1 MLPDL
6 LDFRLPPFIRLSWAS
21 QAAGALWAER
31 LEAIRALQSRL
42 EVASAVMGLRPAALV
57 EGFDADVIQAPEALQ
72 VEALELDALPELP
85 GPPLA
90 APLVLVGKADT
101 LAALKQ
107 AWAETDA
114 AAVGTLL
121 GYPACCIEHFL
132 ATYQTPQLWDAA
144 WAWRPSPTTEPPRPA
159 SGLHPLLGKLGI
171 SRTPHIPCGPNCA
184 KSRRIA
190 DAWEALGREMGE
202 DVALAHRTAL
212 LDGPIDWAARHGIAE
227 LKTPLF
233 RLTTDVAATASTYQ
247 LALQGGAQP
256 EAAATGGV
264 FPYLPPR
271 KRAVTGQVSWQLGL
285 DHPLE
290 TPDPSRFQFQ
300 RVDRDKLPDID
311 WARVAMPQADGYDT
325 EIIRQCAAMRFS
337 RTGRWE
343 DLVQRDA
350 NAPTM
355 LDGAT
360 QLRIMHDPHPLGDGF
375 DHAPLSHP
383 SYDRCDTLLRRWP
396 AAYRQLQ
403 CLVRTLHP
411 ALQRDVADDAQ
422 VIGSRSHAFETE
434 FGVFY
439 ATIHDPYALA
449 QAFVHEMAHMK
460 LFALGFGKESTG
472 KLIRNPLRERYHS
485 TIRTDEP
492 RPMSAVIHAQYS
504 FIHVVALDLYM
515 LAAETGPDA
524 RDHLYALLARNV
536 ERMETGYHTIADHVQ
551 LTDEGEA
558 FMGAFMAW
566 SREVLDQGQAQLRA

>member
-1 MLPDL
+1 MLSDL
-6 LDFRLPPFIRLSWAS
+6 LDFRLPPFMRLSWAS

-42 EVASAVMGLRPAALV
+42 EVASVVMGLRPAAMV
-57 EGFDADVIQAPEALQ
+57 EGCDAEVIQVPEALQ

-90 APLVLVGKADT
+90 TPLVLVGKADT
-101 LAALKQ
+101 LAAFKR
-107 AWAETDA
+107 AWAETDLA
-114 AAVGTLL
+114 AMGTLL

-132 ATYQTPQLWDAA
+132 ATYQTPELWDAA
-144 WAWRPSPTTEPPRPA
+144 WAWGPSPTAESPRPA
-159 SGLHPLLGKLGI
+159 SGLHPLLAKLGI
-171 SRTPHIPCGPNCA
+171 SRTPHIPCGPDCA

-190 DAWEALGREMGE
+190 DAWEALGREMDE
-202 DVALAHRTAL
+202 DDILAHRGAL
-212 LDGPIDWAARHGIAE
+212 LDSPIYWSARHGIAE

-247 LALQGGAQP
+247 LDLQGSEQP

-264 FPYLPPR
+264 FPYLAPR
-271 KRAVTGQVSWQLGL
+271 QRAVTGQVSWQLGL
-285 DHPLE
+285 DHVLE

-300 RVDRDKLPDID
+300 RVDRANLPDID
-311 WARVAMPQADGYDT
+311 WARVARPQADGYDT

-337 RTGRWE
+337 RTGRWD
-343 DLVQRDA
+343 DLAQRGA

-360 QLRIMHDPHPLGDGF
+360 QLCIVHDPHPLGDGF

-383 SYDRCDTLLRRWP
+383 SYERCDALLRRWP
-396 AAYRQLQ
+396 EAYRQLQ
-403 CLVRTLHP
+403 SLVHTLHP
-411 ALQRDVADDAQ
+411 AIQRDVDDDAH
-422 VIGSRSHAFETE
+422 VIGSCSHAFEAE

-472 KLIRNPLRERYHS
+472 KLIRNPLRERYQS

-504 FIHVVALDLYM
+504 FIHVVALDLHM

-524 RDHLYALLARNV
+524 RDHLFALLARNV

-566 SREVLDQGQAQLRA
+566 SREILDQGQALLSA